1 MKIPRWTLNVSVLL
15 IAVMVIPVAFHK
27 QKESDPEQHRGP
39 RLVLWAWERPEDLRF
54 VDPTRF
60 GIAFLARTILLSG
73 SNALVSPRIQPLY
86 LPHKPCLMA
95 VARIESDPENPPR
108 LTYAQRNQTLE
119 SLGEMV
125 RLPGL
130 SGIQIDFDAAVSERE
145 FYRDLIYDLKK
156 EIPSTLVFS
165 ITALAS
171 WCWYDDWI
179 RDLPVDEMTPM
190 LFRMGPESAT
200 IHRRLRMGEP
210 FPVKGCRDSL
220 GISTNEMPSPI
231 PASDRIYIFHSSS
244 WTPEA
249 LQPVLKEFEQ

>member
-1 MKIPRWTLNVSVLL
+1 MKIPRRILTVAVLL
-15 IAVMVIPVAFHK
+15 VAVLVIPDSFHK
-27 QKESDPEQHRGP
+27 QKGFDTAQHTGP

-73 SNALVSPRIQPLY
+73 SEVLVSPRVQPLY
-86 LPHKPCLMA
+86 LPHEPWLMA
-95 VARIESDPENPPR
+95 VARIEPDRENPPR
-108 LTYAQRNQTLE
+108 LTDAQRAQTLE
-119 SLGEMV
+119 SLGEMA

-156 EIPSTLVFS
+156 ETPSTLVFS

-190 LFRMGPESAT
+190 LFRMGPESGT
-200 IHRRLRMGEP
+200 IRRRLRLGEA
-210 FPVKGCRDSL
+210 FPVERCRDSL
-220 GISTNEMPSPI
+220 GISTDEMPRPV
-231 PASDRIYIFHSSS
+231 PAYGRIYIFHSRS

-249 LQPVLKEFEQ
+249 LQPVVKELEQ

>member
-1 MKIPRWTLNVSVLL
+1 MKIPRRTLTVAVLL
-15 IAVMVIPVAFHK
+15 ITIMVIPETFHK
-27 QKESDPEQHRGP
+27 QKGSDPEQHTAP

-54 VDPTRF
+54 VDPARF
-60 GIAFLARTILLSG
+60 GIAFLARTVLLSG
-73 SNALVSPRIQPLY
+73 SDALVSPRVQPLY
-86 LPHKPCLMA
+86 LPHKPWLMA

-108 LTYAQRNQTLE
+108 LTDAQRAQTLE
-119 SLGEMV
+119 LLGEMA

-130 SGIQIDFDAAVSERE
+130 SGIQIDFDAALSERE

-156 EIPSTLVFS
+156 EIPSTLVLS

-190 LFRMGPESAT
+190 LFRMGPESGT
-200 IHRRLRMGEP
+200 IRRRLRLGEA
-210 FPVKGCRDSL
+210 FPVERCRDSL
-220 GISTNEMPSPI
+220 GISTDEMPRPV
-231 PASDRIYIFHSSS
+231 PAYGRIYIFHSRS

-249 LQPVLKEFEQ
+249 LQPVVKELEQ